1 MRGCR
6 AAWHALEGDL
16 IITHAYVAD
25 KYSRDGEH
33 FVDLVW
39 WAETLDK
46 YLVEEGF
53 ATVKLP
59 KKQ

>member
-1 MRGCR
+1 MEKVPRMRNCR

-16 IITHAYVAD
+16 
-25 KYSRDGEH
+25 
-33 FVDLVW
+33 VW
-39 WAETLDK
+39 WARRTLDR

-59 KKQ
+59 KK